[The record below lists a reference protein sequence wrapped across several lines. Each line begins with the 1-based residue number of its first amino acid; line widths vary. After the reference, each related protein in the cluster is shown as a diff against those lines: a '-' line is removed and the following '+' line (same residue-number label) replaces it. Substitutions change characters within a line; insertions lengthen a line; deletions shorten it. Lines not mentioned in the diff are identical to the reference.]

1 MPCMGKLFLKDIL
14 DREISITVDFKNLTS
29 DTAVISDVVMEA
41 VSVNGCVLTLPPK
54 SCSNGHQVLVR
65 LLVQKVEEGPSKSK
79 RIEIIGKVA
88 KLVSYIETEME
99 VTIQFNQFIKEE
111 WRYVLDSLEKK
122 QEIISQVMD
131 KLKTTDK
138 L

>member
-1 MPCMGKLFLKDIL
+1 MGKLFLKDIL
-14 DREISITVDFKNLTS
+14 DRNISITVDFKNLTS
-29 DTAVISDVVMEA
+29 ETAAINEVVMAA
-41 VSVNGCVLTLPPK
+41 VSVNGCVLELPAK
-54 SCSNGHQVLVR
+54 SCSIGHQVLLR
-65 LLVQKVEEGPSKSK
+65 LLVKKEEENPSKSK

-88 KLVSYIETEME
+88 KLEPNTETELE

-111 WRYVLDSLEKK
+111 WKYILDSLERK
-122 QEIISQVMD
+122 QEIITQVMN